1 MFAIR
6 SAAIAAVFSMLA
18 VVARAEGIVHKL
30 AVQVDENDPAVMNLA
45 FNNAR
50 NVRSYYETKGE
61 KVQIEIVAYEPGLNM
76 LVAEKSPVEERISA
90 RENTPRGMVKK
101 AGKDVPLMSEAAMVP
116 SGVVRLMKLRTE
128 GYAYVR
134 P

>member
-1 MFAIR
+1 YSVFCILILFGCVVNAWCSRIAGDPAGSEGSEMFAIR

-76 LVAEKSPVEERISA
+76 L
-90 RENTPRGMVKK
+90 
-101 AGKDVPLMSEAAMVP
+101 
-116 SGVVRLMKLRTE
+116 
-128 GYAYVR
+128 
-134 P
+134 